1 MAKLQEIVA
10 NARRTTEKRLPRN
23 QIAALG
29 DHGFSVF
36 SAVTKDPLEDVLLVG
51 YLDALTFVQ
60 PWDRIELVA
69 DCESDEPTFARLVV
83 TGVEMVDG
91 AMVKRPDAYTNG
103 TNTAD
108 KHGGRRHVHVAV
120 CPGTA
125 GRARWVGE

>member
-1 MAKLQEIVA
+1 MAKIQDIVA
-10 NARRTTEKRLPRN
+10 DARRTTDKRLPRN

-36 SAVTKDPLEDVLLVG
+36 SAVTKDPLEDVLALG
-51 YLDALTFVQ
+51 YFDVLTFVQ

-69 DCESDEPTFARLVV
+69 DCEAEQPTFARLVI
-83 TGVEMVDG
+83 TGIGMVDG
-91 AMVKRPDAYTNG
+91 MMIRQPDAYTRG

-125 GRARWVGE
+125 GRAR